1 MSEQADSPLNSNDLE
16 FTGNAPDDLPRDL
29 KALEAR
35 FAQLVPQNGRLDR
48 ERLMFLAGQASVVA
62 IDPQV
67 SLLGLSLS
75 ARAWP
80 RAFVAMSAVAAA
92 VFVMLLMRPSISD
105 SSLAGHN
112 SVADIDRTVELGRR
126 HLGELGHRQGD
137 VLSVADA
144 HRDDVEDRLAKRE
157 SGSREITLDEDLG
170 GQVLTPSSW
179 EQLIH

>member
-1 MSEQADSPLNSNDLE
+1 MSEQAGLPMNSGDEKLA
-16 FTGNAPDDLPRDL
+16 GNAAGDLPRDL

-35 FAQLVPQNGRLDR
+35 IAQLVPQSGRLDR
-48 ERLMFLAGQASVVA
+48 ERLMFLAGQASVVST
-62 IDPQV
+62 DPQV
-67 SLLGLSLS
+67 SLLGLRFS
-75 ARAWP
+75 AKAWP

-92 VFVMLLMRPSISD
+92 LFVMLLTRPSLSD
-105 SSLAGHN
+105 SSLAGHS
-112 SVADIDRTVELGRR
+112 SVDIDLTVESGRR
-126 HLGELGHRQGD
+126 HFGELGHRQGD

>member
-1 MSEQADSPLNSNDLE
+1 MNSGDEKL
-16 FTGNAPDDLPRDL
+16 TGNAAGDMPRDL

-35 FAQLVPQNGRLDR
+35 IAQLVPQSGRLDR
-48 ERLMFLAGQASVVA
+48 ERLMFLAGQASVVST
-62 IDPQV
+62 DPQV
-67 SLLGLSLS
+67 SLLGLHLS

-92 VFVMLLMRPSISD
+92 LFVMLLTRPSLSD
-105 SSLAGHN
+105 SSLAGHS
-112 SVADIDRTVELGRR
+112 SVADIDRTVESGRR
-126 HLGELGHRQGD
+126 HFGELGHRQGD